1 MATLR
6 IYDLREG
13 RVLAL
18 DLRDLVDLFAPR
30 SLEAS
35 WTVSPVSVGHST
47 PTVNQFE
54 AVPRGDDDHLKALAV
69 SGAPVSGAILSQYAH
84 ETRQVIWGQF
94 VGALPEQMDAWIT
107 IRAIDST
114 FYEVTTSDEVILAK
128 IRSTY
133 KNVRDPSDPAF
144 SAPFSHTA
152 APYVAPDIT
161 GTFGAT
167 LFKVSLKPA

>member
-1 MATLR
+1 MTTLR
-6 IYDLREG
+6 IYDLGEG

-35 WTVSPVSVGHST
+35 WTVSAVSVGHST
-47 PTVNQFE
+47 ATIDQFE
-54 AVPRGDDDHLKALAV
+54 AVPQGGDDHLQALAT

-94 VGALPEQMDAWIT
+94 VGKLPGQMDAWIT

-133 KNVRDPSDPAF
+133 KNVGDPSDPAF
-144 SAPFSHTA
+144 SAPLLDLA

-161 GTFGAT
+161 GTFDTA